1 MDPDAVSIALFF
13 AVGLFSVALVLPFL
27 GHVGNWGAS
36 EAIGVGFALLGGGRV
51 VPSLADTL
59 GG

>member
-36 EAIGVGFALLGGGRV
+36 EAIGVGFALLAALFV
-51 VPSLADTL
+51 WLAL
-59 GG
+59 VAQW